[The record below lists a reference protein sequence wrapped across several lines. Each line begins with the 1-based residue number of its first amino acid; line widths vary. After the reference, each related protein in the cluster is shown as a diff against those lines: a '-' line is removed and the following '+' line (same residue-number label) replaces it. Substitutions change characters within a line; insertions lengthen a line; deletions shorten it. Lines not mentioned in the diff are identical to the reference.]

1 MGSEKPSLLIGSKEN
16 IRKTFL
22 PMWQLQFSRNEIR
35 KLNTAVKTEG

>member
-22 PMWQLQFSRNEIR
+22 LMWQLQFSRNEIR